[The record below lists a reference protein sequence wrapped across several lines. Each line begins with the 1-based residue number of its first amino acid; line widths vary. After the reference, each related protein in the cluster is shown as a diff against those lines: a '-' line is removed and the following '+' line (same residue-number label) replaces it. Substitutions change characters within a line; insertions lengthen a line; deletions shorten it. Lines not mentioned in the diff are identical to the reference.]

1 MDANDLHLNIDY
13 VGSCGVVL
21 TPEQKATLQTS
32 LTILR
37 HENNFT
43 NVLFWGIIRGVSGD
57 YFIAQ
62 GIGKDAITDRKTL
75 YSKDCLVW
83 GLLPVPGKSDI
94 EKSKYFKGRFTGD
107 PSYEC
112 EFVDIRQRPGEE
124 GDEIEE
130 RENLITMKEE
140 DRLAATIERIERDVS
155 IIPRGAYMRLSSG
168 QVIRNKN
175 FEGLTVAEAAKL
187 LSYFHFRPPI
197 QLPHKPLLD
206 RARLDKAIDFLDTIE
221 DDNPK
226 GCWSI
231 TLERG
236 GRLVLVK
243 SLLWLGYVLYHLPG
257 TNKYGSIYVGT
268 GEYNVDLPFM
278 L

>member
-1 MDANDLHLNIDY
+1 MDAYDLHLNVDY

-32 LTILR
+32 LTIIK

-62 GIGKDAITDRKTL
+62 GVGRDALTGRKTL
-75 YSKDCLVW
+75 YSKDCSIW

-107 PSYEC
+107 PSYEA
-112 EFVDIRQRPGEE
+112 EFVEVKQMPGE
-124 GDEIEE
+124 GDELVETEE
-130 RENLITMKEE
+130 LITMKEE
-140 DRLAATIERIERDVS
+140 DRLAAVIERMENEVVIV
-155 IIPRGAYMRLSSG
+155 PRGAYMRLPSG
-168 QVIRNKN
+168 QVVRNKN
-175 FEGLTVAEAAKL
+175 FEGLTVAEASKL

-197 QLPHKPLLD
+197 HLPHKPLPD

-221 DDNPK
+221 DDNPTN
-226 GCWSI
+226 CWSI
-231 TLERG
+231 QFERG
-236 GRLVLVK
+236 SHLVLVK
-243 SLLWLGYVLYHLPG
+243 SLLWMGYTLYHLPG

-268 GEYNVDLPFM
+268 GEYNIDLPFM

>member
-37 HENNFT
+37 HENDFT

-130 RENLITMKEE
+130 REDLITMKEE

-175 FEGLTVAEAAKL
+175 FEGLTVAEASKL

-197 QLPHKPLLD
+197 HLPHKPLPD

-236 GRLVLVK
+236 SRLVLVK

>member
-1 MDANDLHLNIDY
+1 MDAENLHLNIDF

-32 LTILR
+32 LTILK

-43 NVLFWGIIRGVSGD
+43 NVVFWGIVRGVKGD

-62 GIGKDAITDRKTL
+62 GIGKDAMTSRKNL

-83 GLLPVPGKSDI
+83 GILPVPGKSDI
-94 EKSKYFKGRFTGD
+94 EKSKYFKGRLTGD
-107 PSYEC
+107 PSYEA
-112 EFVDIRQRPGEE
+112 EYVDIKQMPGE
-124 GDEIEE
+124 GDELVE
-130 RENLITMKEE
+130 REELITMKEE
-140 DRLAATIERIERDVS
+140 DRLAAIVERIDDEVM
-155 IIPRGAYMRLSSG
+155 IVPRGAYMRLPSG
-168 QVIRNKN
+168 QVVRNKS
-175 FEGLTVAEAAKL
+175 FEGLTVAEASKA

-197 QLPHKPLLD
+197 HLPHKPLID

-226 GCWSI
+226 GCWTI
-231 TLERG
+231 QFERG
-236 GRLVLVK
+236 SRLVLIK
-243 SLLWLGYVLYHLPG
+243 SLLWIGYVLYHLPG

-268 GEYNVDLPFM
+268 GEYNIDLPFM
-278 L
+278 I